1 MKAVS
6 TKGGLEASIRAGNI
20 HAPKAVPTL
29 SSGEKHYL
37 GQRQSSCPPTGRP
50 AWRYPYLVLGDS
62 AACPRRCADGV
73 CGYGDSLPDSRG
85 LSIVGYSTADGRWKA
100 PLASDNNRFL
110 DLSVI

>member
-6 TKGGLEASIRAGNI
+6 TKGGLEASIRAENI

-37 GQRQSSCPPTGRP
+37 
-50 AWRYPYLVLGDS
+50 VLGDS
-62 AACPRRCADGV
+62 AVCPRRCAGGV

-100 PLASDNNRFL
+100 PLASDSNRFL
-110 DLSVI
+110 DVSVI